1 VQAVVVQP
9 HVDVDRADTRRRYH
23 WSGLALLLPAVAL
36 AVVFFVFPVIYAA
49 TIGFTN
55 LSLVGPHAINY
66 SFTGLDNLIQLLHD
80 SVFWGSAWVTAVF
93 VLGSGVV
100 GVTAMGLI
108 LALLIRSANR
118 FVSTL
123 VSSIVLVSW
132 MLPPVTAAIMWY
144 AFSTQGGAVSHL
156 IGQPD
161 ANPLT
166 GTPLLMVCL
175 ANVWS
180 TTGFSMLVISAGLA
194 GMPAE
199 VEEAAEIEGAS
210 AWYRLRRVT
219 LPHLRPTLM
228 TNIVLVMLLTIANF
242 TIVWIMTQGGP
253 GDATNILPVYAYR
266 QAFTYQHLA
275 YGSLIGLVLIVVAS
289 LIAIPFAK
297 LSSRRE
303 S

>member
-1 VQAVVVQP
+1 VEVLVAPPPVGVR
-9 HVDVDRADTRRRYH
+9 RADTRRRYR
-23 WSGLALLLPAVAL
+23 WSGLVLLLPAVAL
-36 AVVFFVFPVIYAA
+36 TVVFFVFPVIYAA

-55 LSLVGPHAINY
+55 LSLVGPNAVNY
-66 SFTGLDNLIQLLHD
+66 SFTGLDNLTQLLHD
-80 SVFWGSAWVTAVF
+80 SVFWESAWVTAVF

-100 GVTAMGLI
+100 GVTVVGLV

-118 FVSTL
+118 LVGAL

-144 AFSTQGGAVSHL
+144 AFSTQGGSISHL
-156 IGQPD
+156 IAHPD

-166 GTPLLMVCL
+166 STPLLMVCL

-194 GMPAE
+194 GIPAE

-253 GDATNILPVYAYR
+253 GNATNILPVYAYR

-275 YGSLIGLVLIVVAS
+275 YGSLIGLVLI
-289 LIAIPFAK
+289 LIASVIAVPFAR
-297 LSSRRE
+297 LSARRE
-303 S
+303 P

>member
-1 VQAVVVQP
+1 MKAQVAW
-9 HVDVDRADTRRRYH
+9 HEADGRPADSRRRYQ
-23 WSGLALLLPAVAL
+23 WTGLILLAPAVVL
-36 AVVFFVFPVIYAA
+36 AVVFFVFPVVYAA
-49 TIGFTN
+49 MIGFTN
-55 LSLVGPHAINY
+55 LSLVGPNAVHY
-66 SFTGLDNLIQLLHD
+66 SFTGLDNLKQLIGD
-80 SVFWGSAWVTAVF
+80 SVFWGSAKVTALF
-93 VLGSGVV
+93 VLGSGVL
-100 GVTAMGLI
+100 GVTVMGLL

-118 FVSTL
+118 PVGVL

-144 AFSTQGGAVSHL
+144 AFSTQGGSVSHL
-156 IGQPD
+156 IGSPD

-166 GTPLLMVCL
+166 STPLLMVCL

-194 GMPAE
+194 GIPAE
-199 VEEAAEIEGAS
+199 VEEAAEIEGAN
-210 AWYRLRRVT
+210 AWYRLRRVI

-275 YGSLIGLVLIVVAS
+275 YGSLLGLVLIVVAS
-289 LIAIPFAK
+289 VIAIPFAK
-297 LSSRRE
+297 LSARGE
-303 S
+303 A

>member
-1 VQAVVVQP
+1 VQAIAAQP
-9 HVDVDRADTRRRYH
+9 PADVRRADARRRYH
-23 WSGLALLLPAVAL
+23 WSGLVLLLPAVAL
-36 AVVFFVFPVIYAA
+36 TVVFFVFPVIYAA

-55 LSLVGPHAINY
+55 LSLVGPNAVNY
-66 SFTGLDNLIQLLHD
+66 KFTGLDNLKQLLHD
-80 SVFWGSAWVTAVF
+80 TVFWDSAWVTAIF

-100 GVTAMGLI
+100 GVTVVGLA

-118 FVSTL
+118 LVGAV

-144 AFSTQGGAVSHL
+144 AFSTQGGSISHL
-156 IGQPD
+156 INHPD

-166 GTPLLMVCL
+166 STPLLMVCL

-194 GMPAE
+194 GIPAE

-253 GDATNILPVYAYR
+253 GNATNILPVYAYR

-275 YGSLIGLVLIVVAS
+275 YGSLIGLVLILIAS
-289 LIAIPFAK
+289 VIAIPFAR
-297 LSSRRE
+297 LSARRE
-303 S
+303 A

>member
-1 VQAVVVQP
+1 MQSVLALP
-9 HVDVDRADTRRRYH
+9 PAATRRTDARRRYH
-23 WSGLALLLPAVAL
+23 WSGLILLLPAVAL
-36 AVVFFVFPVIYAA
+36 AVVFFVFPVVYAA
-49 TIGFTN
+49 MIGFTN
-55 LSLVGPHAINY
+55 LSLVGPHATNY
-66 SFTGLDNLIQLLHD
+66 SFTGLDNVTQLLHD
-80 SVFWGSAWVTAVF
+80 SVFWDSAWVTAVF

-100 GVTAMGLI
+100 GVTVTGLV

-118 FVSTL
+118 FVGAL
-123 VSSIVLVSW
+123 ISSIVLVSW

-156 IGQPD
+156 IGQPS

-253 GDATNILPVYAYR
+253 GNATNILPVYAYR

-275 YGSLIGLVLIVVAS
+275 YGSLLGLVLIVIAS

-297 LSSRRE
+297 LSARSE
-303 S
+303 K

>member
-1 VQAVVVQP
+1 MKTLVAP
-9 HVDVDRADTRRRYH
+9 PEGRPADRRRGYR
-23 WSGLALLLPAVAL
+23 WSGLALLMPAVVL
-36 AVVFFVFPVIYAA
+36 TVVFFVFPVLYAA
-49 TIGFTN
+49 MIGFTN
-55 LSLVGPHAINY
+55 LSLVGPNAVNY
-66 SFTGLDNLIQLLHD
+66 EFTGLDNLVQLVGD
-80 SVFWGSAWVTAVF
+80 SVFWGSAGVTAVF

-100 GVTAMGLI
+100 GVTVIGLV
-108 LALLIRSANR
+108 LALLIRSSHR
-118 FVSTL
+118 IVGVV

-144 AFSTQGGAVSHL
+144 AFSTQGGAISHL
-156 IGQPD
+156 IGQPS

-166 GTPLLMVCL
+166 STPLLMVCL

-194 GMPAE
+194 GIPTE

-253 GDATNILPVYAYR
+253 GDATNVLPVYAYR

-275 YGSLIGLVLIVVAS
+275 YGSLLGLVLIVIAS

-297 LSSRRE
+297 LSGRSE
-303 S
+303 A